1 MIKHLDSTTS
11 AKIANALIDIRKEAG
26 AATTGAV
33 LTLVIETDERHHYYA
48 LRAARE
54 ASRAHPS
61 RILVVI
67 PHPEQPFSGLDAEVR
82 VGDEMGPGEA
92 VVMRLNGELADHAD
106 AVVLPLLLPDTP
118 VVTWWPAESPVDPA
132 KAPLGKLAMRRITD
146 TSGTHQPVPLAQ
158 RLRGYSPGDTDLA
171 WTRCTPWRSMLAAA
185 LDQMPA
191 RVQSV
196 KVTAE
201 MDNASSTLMAV
212 WLGWR
217 LGVPVT
223 LTTDKGPGITGVYLG
238 TDRGEISLTRPD
250 GMLAVLSMP
259 EQPDRHVALKRRE
272 LADLLT
278 EELRRLD
285 VDETYEEVLRHI
297 TEHDVTAIDE
307 SHPTAPRASTI
318 TVTTE
323 PEDGPL
329 GEPPTESGEAKA
341 EADALRARAAKEIEL
356 EQERVKAE
364 IRQEILDVS
373 AIIAE
378 KYMKRAI
385 DKDIHEM
392 LFTETMADL
401 EAVSWQS

>member
-11 AKIANALIDIRKEAG
+11 AKIASALIDIRKEAG

-92 VVMRLNGELADHAD
+92 VVMRLNGELASHAD

-118 VVTWWPAESPVDPA
+118 VVTWWPSDSPAGPAESA
-132 KAPLGKLAMRRITD
+132 LGKLAMRRITD
-146 TSGTHQPVPLAQ
+146 ASGTHQPTPVAD

-185 LDQMPA
+185 LDQMPST
-191 RVQSV
+191 VKTV

-201 MDNASSTLMAV
+201 IDNASSSLLAV

-223 LTTDKGPGITGVYLG
+223 LSTDTGPGITGVHLG
-238 TDRGEISLTRPD
+238 TDNGEISLTRPD

-259 EQPDRHVALKRRE
+259 DQPDRHVALKRRE

-285 VDETYEEVLRHI
+285 VDETYEEVLRHV
-297 TEHDVTAIDE
+297 TEQDVAAIE
-307 SHPTAPRASTI
+307 KAAPRPARQSTI
-318 TVTTE
+318 TMTAV
-323 PEDGPL
+323 PDSGPL
-329 GEPPTESGEAKA
+329 GEGSEGSGGSEERDLAVDKP
-341 EADALRARAAKEIEL
+341 AAKSG
-356 EQERVKAE
+356 KPA
-364 IRQEILDVS
+364 
-373 AIIAE
+373 
-378 KYMKRAI
+378 
-385 DKDIHEM
+385 DKPGKPGKPRGD
-392 LFTETMADL
+392 AP
-401 EAVSWQS
+401 

>member
-1 MIKHLDSTTS
+1 MIKHLDSTTA
-11 AKIANALIDIRKEAG
+11 AKIAAALIDIRKEAG

-118 VVTWWPAESPVDPA
+118 VVTWWPAESPTSPA
-132 KAPLGKLAMRRITD
+132 GSALGKLAMRRITD
-146 TSGTHQPVPLAQ
+146 AAYGQHQPESLAD
-158 RLRGYSPGDTDLA
+158 RLRAYEAGDTDLA

-185 LDQMPA
+185 LDQMP
-191 RVQSV
+191 VTVESV
-196 KVTAE
+196 RVTAE
-201 MDNASSTLMAV
+201 LDNASSTLLAV

-217 LGVPVT
+217 LGVPVE
-223 LTTDKGPGITGVYLG
+223 LTTDKGPGITGVHLG
-238 TDRGEISLTRPD
+238 TPKGEISLTRPD

-259 EQPDRHVALKRRE
+259 DQPDRHVALKRRE
-272 LADLLT
+272 TAELLT

-285 VDETYEEVLRHI
+285 IDETYEEVLRHI
-297 TEHDVTAIDE
+297 TDQDLSAIAVV
-307 SHPTAPRASTI
+307 APVLPKPATI
-318 TVTTE
+318 VV
-323 PEDGPL
+323 
-329 GEPPTESGEAKA
+329 EAKA
-341 EADALRARAAKEIEL
+341 DQGPMISDGGAAASEPAHGASSEAKPSG
-356 EQERVKAE
+356 KAGKKASDNGGE
-364 IRQEILDVS
+364 P
-373 AIIAE
+373 
-378 KYMKRAI
+378 
-385 DKDIHEM
+385 
-392 LFTETMADL
+392 
-401 EAVSWQS
+401 

>member
-118 VVTWWPAESPVDPA
+118 VVTWWPAESPADPA
-132 KAPLGKLAMRRITD
+132 EAPLGKLAMRRITD
-146 TSGTHQPVPLAQ
+146 ASGTHQPVPLAQ

-185 LDQMPA
+185 LDQMPSK
-191 RVQSV
+191 VESV

-201 MDNASSTLMAV
+201 IDNASSTLLAV

-297 TEHDVTAIDE
+297 TEHDVMAIDE
-307 SHPTAPRASTI
+307 SHPAAPKVSTI

-323 PEDGPL
+323 PPNGPL
-329 GEPPTESGEAKA
+329 GEQQAESGEAAAEAETKGKPKGKSKA
-341 EADALRARAAKEIEL
+341 EAKP
-356 EQERVKAE
+356 QEPKP
-364 IRQEILDVS
+364 
-373 AIIAE
+373 
-378 KYMKRAI
+378 
-385 DKDIHEM
+385 
-392 LFTETMADL
+392 
-401 EAVSWQS
+401 

>member
-11 AKIANALIDIRKEAG
+11 AKIAGALIDIRKEAG

-132 KAPLGKLAMRRITD
+132 SAPLGKLAMRRITD
-146 TSGTHQPVPLAQ
+146 ASGTHQPSSLTE

-185 LDQMPA
+185 LDQLPTT
-191 RVQSV
+191 V
-196 KVTAE
+196 KGVTVTAE
-201 MDNASSTLMAV
+201 VDNPSSTLLAV

-223 LTTDKGPGITGVYLG
+223 LSTDKGPGITGVHLA
-238 TDRGEISLTRPD
+238 TDAGEISLTRPD

-297 TEHDVTAIDE
+297 TDHDVAAIDE
-307 SHPTAPRASTI
+307 VAPTPARPTTI
-318 TVTTE
+318 TVTAQ
-323 PEDGPL
+323 PKDGPL
-329 GEPPTESGEAKA
+329 GDQPARHQAQSAGEPEAAAKA
-341 EADALRARAAKEIEL
+341 GPAKAKAGAAKPAAEP
-356 EQERVKAE
+356 EQGG
-364 IRQEILDVS
+364 D
-373 AIIAE
+373 
-378 KYMKRAI
+378 KRGDAP
-385 DKDIHEM
+385 
-392 LFTETMADL
+392 
-401 EAVSWQS
+401 

>member
-11 AKIANALIDIRKEAG
+11 AKIANALIEIRKEAG

-67 PHPEQPFSGLDAEVR
+67 PHAEQPFSGLDAEVR

-118 VVTWWPAESPVDPA
+118 VVTWWPADSPVNPA
-132 KAPLGKLAMRRITD
+132 EAPLGKLAMRRIMD
-146 TSGTHQPVPLAQ
+146 ASGTARQPSTLAE

-171 WTRCTPWRSMLAAA
+171 WTRCTPWRSMLSAA
-185 LDQMPA
+185 LDQLPTT
-191 RVQSV
+191 VESV

-201 MDNASSTLMAV
+201 VDNPSSSLLAV

-223 LTTDKGPGITGVYLG
+223 LSTDKGPGITSVHLG
-238 TDRGEISLTRPD
+238 TVKGEISLTRPD

-259 EQPDRHVALKRRE
+259 DQPDRHVALKRRE

-297 TEHDVTAIDE
+297 TDHDVSAMAKVAPPAPK
-307 SHPTAPRASTI
+307 PTTI
-318 TVTTE
+318 TVTTT
-323 PEDGPL
+323 PGDGPL
-329 GEPPTESGEAKA
+329 GELPAESAGDGGKVA
-341 EADALRARAAKEIEL
+341 
-356 EQERVKAE
+356 
-364 IRQEILDVS
+364 
-373 AIIAE
+373 AE
-378 KYMKRAI
+378 KGAKGKAP
-385 DKDIHEM
+385 
-392 LFTETMADL
+392 
-401 EAVSWQS
+401 

>member
-1 MIKHLDSTTS
+1 MIKHLDSTS
-11 AKIANALIDIRKEAG
+11 ASKIAAALIDIRKEAG

-106 AVVLPLLLPDTP
+106 AVVLPLLLADTP
-118 VVTWWPAESPVDPA
+118 VVVWWPAESPADPA
-132 KAPLGKLAMRRITD
+132 TSALGKLATRRITD
-146 TSGTHQPVPLAQ
+146 ASYGNHQPASLAE
-158 RLRGYSPGDTDLA
+158 RLRGYMPGDTDLA

-185 LDQMPA
+185 LDQLPVK
-191 RVQSV
+191 VQAV

-201 MDNASSTLMAV
+201 MDNASSTLLSV

-217 LGVPVT
+217 LGVSVT
-223 LTTDKGPGITGVYLG
+223 LSTDKGPGITSVHLG
-238 TDRGEISLTRPD
+238 TEKGEISLTRPD
-250 GMLAVLSMP
+250 GLLAVLTMP
-259 EQPDRHVALKRRE
+259 DQPDRHVALKRRE

-285 VDETYEEVLRHI
+285 IDETYEEVLRHI
-297 TEHDVTAIDE
+297 TMHDMEAIGQMAPTPAKPATVTVTADIGDG
-307 SHPTAPRASTI
+307 
-318 TVTTE
+318 TV
-323 PEDGPL
+323 GR
-329 GEPPTESGEAKA
+329 SGSSVA
-341 EADALRARAAKEIEL
+341 
-356 EQERVKAE
+356 
-364 IRQEILDVS
+364 DVS
-373 AIIAE
+373 AAAGEASARGSATTAQEVLGAVAE
-378 KYMKRAI
+378 DA
-385 DKDIHEM
+385 
-392 LFTETMADL
+392 
-401 EAVSWQS
+401 EAAAGTDPDPVDAAPEGAEP

>member
-1 MIKHLDSTTS
+1 MIKHLDSTTA
-11 AKIANALIDIRKEAG
+11 AKIASTLIDIRREAG

-92 VVMRLNGELADHAD
+92 VVMRLNGELAEHAD
-106 AVVLPLLLPDTP
+106 AVVVPLLLADTP
-118 VVTWWPAESPVDPA
+118 VVVWWPAEGPTNPSESA
-132 KAPLGKLAMRRITD
+132 LGKLATRRITD
-146 TSGTHQPVPLAQ
+146 ASYKVSQAASTLAE
-158 RLRGYSPGDTDLA
+158 RLRGYTPGDTDLA

-191 RVQSV
+191 KVESV

-201 MDNASSTLMAV
+201 MDNASSTLLSV

-223 LTTDKGPGITGVYLG
+223 LHTDKGPGITSVHLG
-238 TDRGEISLTRPD
+238 TEKGEISLTRPD
-250 GMLAVLSMP
+250 GLLAVLSMP
-259 EQPDRHVALKRRE
+259 DQPDRHVALKRRE

-285 VDETYEEVLRHI
+285 IDETYEEVLRHI
-297 TEHDVTAIDE
+297 TDHDLVAMKE
-307 SHPTAPRASTI
+307 VLPPPPHPATI

-323 PEDGPL
+323 PADGPL
-329 GEPPTESGEAKA
+329 GDKAAATGSKAGKAKAAEAKA
-341 EADALRARAAKEIEL
+341 AKATFDADE
-356 EQERVKAE
+356 
-364 IRQEILDVS
+364 
-373 AIIAE
+373 E
-378 KYMKRAI
+378 KG
-385 DKDIHEM
+385 
-392 LFTETMADL
+392 ADG
-401 EAVSWQS
+401 EP

>member
-1 MIKHLDSTTS
+1 MIKHLDSTTA
-11 AKIANALIDIRKEAG
+11 AKIAAALIDIRKEAG

-118 VVTWWPAESPVDPA
+118 VVTWWPAESPTSPA
-132 KAPLGKLAMRRITD
+132 GSALGRLAMRRITD
-146 TSGTHQPVPLAQ
+146 AAYGQHQPESLAE
-158 RLRGYSPGDTDLA
+158 RLRAYEAGDTDLA

-185 LDQMPA
+185 LDQMPSM
-191 RVQSV
+191 VESV
-196 KVTAE
+196 RVTAE
-201 MDNASSTLMAV
+201 LDNASSTLLAV

-217 LGVPVT
+217 LGVPVE
-223 LTTDKGPGITGVYLG
+223 LTTDKGPGITGVHLG
-238 TDRGEISLTRPD
+238 THKGEISLTRPD

-259 EQPDRHVALKRRE
+259 DQPDRHVALKRRE
-272 LADLLT
+272 TAELLT

-285 VDETYEEVLRHI
+285 IDETYEEVLRHI
-297 TEHDVTAIDE
+297 TDQDLSAIAVV
-307 SHPTAPRASTI
+307 APVLPKPATI
-318 TVTTE
+318 VV
-323 PEDGPL
+323 
-329 GEPPTESGEAKA
+329 EAKA
-341 EADALRARAAKEIEL
+341 DQGPMSSDSGAAGTAGATASSASSAPSPAASAAQAPKPAAKPGK
-356 EQERVKAE
+356 KAPD
-364 IRQEILDVS
+364 QG
-373 AIIAE
+373 AE
-378 KYMKRAI
+378 P
-385 DKDIHEM
+385 
-392 LFTETMADL
+392 
-401 EAVSWQS
+401 

>member
-92 VVMRLNGELADHAD
+92 VVMRLNGELAAHAD

-118 VVTWWPAESPVDPA
+118 VVTWWPAESPEDPA
-132 KAPLGKLAMRRITD
+132 ASALGKLAMRRITD
-146 TSGTHQPVPLAQ
+146 ASGTHQPIPVAD

-185 LDQMPA
+185 LDQLPA
-191 RVQSV
+191 TVGSV

-201 MDNASSTLMAV
+201 VDNASSTLLAV

-223 LTTDKGPGITGVYLG
+223 LSTDTGPGITGVHMG
-238 TDRGEISLTRPD
+238 TDKGEISLTRPD

-285 VDETYEEVLRHI
+285 VDETYEEVLRHV
-297 TEHDVTAIDE
+297 TEQDAAAIE
-307 SHPTAPRASTI
+307 KMQPTAPQKSTI
-318 TVTTE
+318 TVTAE
-323 PEDGPL
+323 PDKGPL
-329 GEPPTESGEAKA
+329 GELPKESVEREQELQNLAIDEPLGQAGAKPDDKPSDKP
-341 EADALRARAAKEIEL
+341 ADKAAAKP
-356 EQERVKAE
+356 
-364 IRQEILDVS
+364 
-373 AIIAE
+373 
-378 KYMKRAI
+378 
-385 DKDIHEM
+385 
-392 LFTETMADL
+392 ADG
-401 EAVSWQS
+401 AP

>member
-1 MIKHLDSTTS
+1 MIKHLDSTTA
-11 AKIANALIDIRKEAG
+11 AKIAAALIDIRKEAG

-118 VVTWWPAESPVDPA
+118 VVTWWPAESPANPA
-132 KAPLGKLAMRRITD
+132 GSALGKLAMRRITD
-146 TSGTHQPVPLAQ
+146 AAYGQHQPESLAE
-158 RLRGYSPGDTDLA
+158 RLRGYEAGDTDLA

-185 LDQMPA
+185 LDQMPTN
-191 RVQSV
+191 VESV
-196 KVTAE
+196 RVTAE
-201 MDNASSTLMAV
+201 LDNASSTLLAV

-217 LGVPVT
+217 LGVPVE
-223 LTTDKGPGITGVYLG
+223 LTTDKGPGITGVHLG
-238 TDRGEISLTRPD
+238 TGKGEIKLTRPD
-250 GMLAVLSMP
+250 GMLAVLTMP

-272 LADLLT
+272 TAELLT

-285 VDETYEEVLRHI
+285 IDETYEEVLRHI
-297 TEHDVTAIDE
+297 TDQDLSAIAVGA
-307 SHPTAPRASTI
+307 PTPARPSTI
-318 TVTTE
+318 TV
-323 PEDGPL
+323 
-329 GEPPTESGEAKA
+329 EAKA
-341 EADALRARAAKEIEL
+341 DHGPMSGGNGAETSSAPSAPSAHASTSADAPKPAAKPG
-356 EQERVKAE
+356 K
-364 IRQEILDVS
+364 
-373 AIIAE
+373 
-378 KYMKRAI
+378 
-385 DKDIHEM
+385 KDPSGSGS
-392 LFTETMADL
+392 TGGAP
-401 EAVSWQS
+401 

>member
-92 VVMRLNGELADHAD
+92 VVMRLNGDLADHAD

-132 KAPLGKLAMRRITD
+132 GAPLGKLAMRRITD
-146 TSGTHQPVPLAQ
+146 ASGTHQPSSLAE

-185 LDQMPA
+185 LDQLPTT
-191 RVQSV
+191 VKSV

-201 MDNASSTLMAV
+201 VDNPSSTLLAV

-223 LTTDKGPGITGVYLG
+223 LSTDKGPGITGVHLG
-238 TDRGEISLTRPD
+238 TAAGEISLTRPD

-259 EQPDRHVALKRRE
+259 DQPDRHVALKRRE

-285 VDETYEEVLRHI
+285 VDEVYEEVLRHI
-297 TEHDVTAIDE
+297 TDHDVEAITE
-307 SHPTAPRASTI
+307 AAPVPAKKGTI
-318 TVTTE
+318 TVTAQ
-323 PEDGPL
+323 PSDGPL
-329 GEPPTESGEAKA
+329 GDQPAK
-341 EADALRARAAKEIEL
+341 
-356 EQERVKAE
+356 
-364 IRQEILDVS
+364 S
-373 AIIAE
+373 AE
-378 KYMKRAI
+378 KVREQQDPAI
-385 DKDIHEM
+385 DEAPA
-392 LFTETMADL
+392 ADD
-401 EAVSWQS
+401 AKKAP

>member
-11 AKIANALIDIRKEAG
+11 AKIANALIEIRKEAG

-118 VVTWWPAESPVDPA
+118 VVTWWPAESPLDPA
-132 KAPLGKLAMRRITD
+132 QAPLGKLAMRRITD
-146 TSGTHQPVPLAQ
+146 ASGTHQPSSLEE

-185 LDQMPA
+185 LDQLPCT
-191 RVQSV
+191 VESV
-196 KVTAE
+196 GVTAE
-201 MDNASSTLMAV
+201 IDNPSSTLLAV

-223 LTTDKGPGITGVYLG
+223 LSTDKGPGITGVHLG
-238 TDRGEISLTRPD
+238 TGKGAISLTRPD

-259 EQPDRHVALKRRE
+259 DQPDRHVALKRRE

-297 TEHDVTAIDE
+297 TDHDVAAMAEMI
-307 SHPTAPRASTI
+307 PTPAKPSTI
-318 TVTTE
+318 TVTAQ
-323 PEDGPL
+323 PKDGPL
-329 GEPPTESGEAKA
+329 GNPQPESGA
-341 EADALRARAAKEIEL
+341 EVGEEVGE
-356 EQERVKAE
+356 EQ
-364 IRQEILDVS
+364 DG
-373 AIIAE
+373 
-378 KYMKRAI
+378 AI
-385 DKDIHEM
+385 DEPGGK
-392 LFTETMADL
+392 AP
-401 EAVSWQS
+401 

>member
-11 AKIANALIDIRKEAG
+11 AKIASALIDIRKEAG

-92 VVMRLNGELADHAD
+92 VVMRLNGELASHAD

-118 VVTWWPAESPVDPA
+118 VVTWWPSESPTDPAESS
-132 KAPLGKLAMRRITD
+132 LGKLAMRRITD
-146 TSGTHQPVPLAQ
+146 ASGTHQPVPVAD

-185 LDQMPA
+185 LDQMPST
-191 RVQSV
+191 VKNV

-201 MDNASSTLMAV
+201 VDNASSTLLAV

-223 LTTDKGPGITGVYLG
+223 LSTDTGPGITGVTLG
-238 TDRGEISLTRPD
+238 TDKGEISLTRPD

-259 EQPDRHVALKRRE
+259 DQPDRHVALKRRE

-285 VDETYEEVLRHI
+285 VDETYEEVLRHV
-297 TEHDVTAIDE
+297 TEHDVAAIE
-307 SHPTAPRASTI
+307 KAGPKPARRSTI
-318 TVTTE
+318 TMTAE
-323 PEDGPL
+323 PGKGPL
-329 GEPPTESGEAKA
+329 GELPKESPER
-341 EADALRARAAKEIEL
+341 EEQLRNE
-356 EQERVKAE
+356 
-364 IRQEILDVS
+364 
-373 AIIAE
+373 
-378 KYMKRAI
+378 AI
-385 DKDIHEM
+385 DKPLDD
-392 LFTETMADL
+392 AP
-401 EAVSWQS
+401 

>member
-132 KAPLGKLAMRRITD
+132 AAPLGKLAMRRITD
-146 TSGTHQPVPLAQ
+146 ASGTHQPASLAE

-185 LDQMPA
+185 LDQLPTT
-191 RVQSV
+191 VKDV

-201 MDNASSTLMAV
+201 IDNPSSTLLAV

-223 LTTDKGPGITGVYLG
+223 LSTDKGPGITGVHLG
-238 TDRGEISLTRPD
+238 TDAGEISLNRPD

-297 TEHDVTAIDE
+297 TEHDLSAITE
-307 SHPTAPRASTI
+307 VSPAPRKPATI
-318 TVTTE
+318 TVTAQ
-323 PEDGPL
+323 PSDGPL
-329 GEPPTESGEAKA
+329 GEAPAETAGEDIATEATDAAAAAGVETDASPVSSAQKNAKA
-341 EADALRARAAKEIEL
+341 SSAKQAAADDRGDAP
-356 EQERVKAE
+356 
-364 IRQEILDVS
+364 
-373 AIIAE
+373 
-378 KYMKRAI
+378 
-385 DKDIHEM
+385 
-392 LFTETMADL
+392 
-401 EAVSWQS
+401 